1 MQKILRCCFCLWS
14 DKVWKRE
21 ENGGIV
27 YRWGWLGCVCTDI
40 LFRKGKWIRNLLTSS
55 RRSSMH
61 SEDDSVSSHGRIAS
75 LRLWEPVDAEW
86 TWNKLWFQGLPGI
99 DGRPGP
105 IGPAGARGEPG
116 NIGFPGPKGPT
127 VRITTTSSPS
137 ALFCITIHQ
146 NSHFSLASGPSTSRG
161 PLQHKKTAIYHLP
174 H

>member
-1 MQKILRCCFCLWS
+1 MEEG
-14 DKVWKRE
+14 DKVWKRRRRGGLCTE
-21 ENGGIV
+21 ETDLGACVLTSYSEKENG
-27 YRWGWLGCVCTDI
+27 
-40 LFRKGKWIRNLLTSS
+40 FMTSS

-61 SEDDSVSSHGRIAS
+61 SEDDSVSSHGRIRS
-75 LRLWEPVDAEW
+75 LRLWDPVDAEW
-86 TWNKLWFQGLPGI
+86 TLNKLWFQGLPGI

-137 ALFCITIHQ
+137 ALLRITFHQ
-146 NSHFSLASGPSTSRG
+146 NSHFSLASVPSTSRG
-161 PLQHKKTAIYHLP
+161 PFQHKKTAIYHLP